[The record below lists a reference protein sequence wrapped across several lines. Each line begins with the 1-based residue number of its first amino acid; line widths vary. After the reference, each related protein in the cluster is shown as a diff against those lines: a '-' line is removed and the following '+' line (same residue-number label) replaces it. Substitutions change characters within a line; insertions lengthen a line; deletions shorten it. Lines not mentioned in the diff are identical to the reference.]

1 MRNQPLYPVFKTNR
15 ESDTVCSVSTAK
27 VSALSLSHCGLATLI
42 QHKHTA
48 CRLNTSSQ
56 CDTRCAEWI
65 IGGCFTAAWCNTRQD
80 CTLGLKYA
88 KGHHKRFPMLG
99 LQLLTTPSLTE
110 KQKNSIDSSFV
121 LENMLSA
128 RWYAHQGKQ
137 MTTQIF
143 SSNICRASVEEAL
156 SCKNWNW
163 NVATQLYCH
172 SKCLV
177 P

>member
-1 MRNQPLYPVFKTNR
+1 M
-15 ESDTVCSVSTAK
+15 CSVSTAK
-27 VSALSLSHCGLATLI
+27 VSALSLSHCGLVTLI

-88 KGHHKRFPMLG
+88 KGRHKRFLMLG
-99 LQLLTTPSLTE
+99 LQLLTTPSSLTE
-110 KQKNSIDSSFV
+110 KQKNSIDRSFV

-137 MTTQIF
+137 MTMQIF
-143 SSNICRASVEEAL
+143 CSNNCRASVEEAL
-156 SCKNWNW
+156 SCKTWNW
-163 NVATQLYCH
+163 NVYCH
-172 SKCLV
+172 SKRLV